1 MDFHHELVAFGP
13 LSRVA
18 TLRRPALWAFAG
30 TLLFALAF
38 QGSRGL
44 WEPDEGRHTDVALQ
58 MLWTGDFLHPA
69 LSPELPHYTK
79 PPLTYW
85 ALAASAAALGPN
97 EWALRLPSA
106 LAFAFT
112 VLLVAG
118 LARRLRPDGPPWLP
132 ALVYATSLLP
142 FVAAATIGTDTLL
155 ALWET
160 LAVFG
165 FVACWWS
172 DEPARARRYRLLMWG
187 AFGLAF
193 LTKGPP
199 GLLPLL
205 AILSFALLARGR
217 SGLRR
222 TVSVGSLALFLV
234 VALWWFVTV
243 VAMRPELLG
252 YFLRFEVAGRLFSSV
267 HHRNS
272 AWYGSLETYVPTL
285 LVGSLPWTLPLFRG
299 IRRLP
304 DLARS
309 AAWRRRLAEDPA
321 TAFLLL
327 WLLVPLAVF
336 LVARSRLPFYVLP
349 LAAPLSLLLSGMGAR
364 KGPVAEG
371 ARRRAPV
378 FDIGRTGHRVLLAL
392 WLVALVGLKLA
403 AARLDSPQDS
413 RRFARVLD
421 AAVDKPFGK
430 VVFVDLLPH
439 YGLSLYLETDVER
452 ITLEDGLRRQGPLE
466 PVRGLS
472 DELARPGARVFVVPG
487 GARER
492 FEAAAGELSC
502 RVLPR
507 GGEGGVR
514 FFVLEPAPGAPGWA
528 VHLCRSSYARPGRV
542 FGLGPQVFPPSAA
555 RPH

>member
-1 MDFHHELVAFGP
+1 M
-13 LSRVA
+13 SRLA
-18 TLRRPALWAFAG
+18 TLRRPTLWAFAAV
-30 TLLFALAF
+30 LLFVLAF

-44 WEPDEGRHTDVALQ
+44 WEPDEGRYSDVASQ

-85 ALAASAAALGPN
+85 ALAASVASLGPD
-97 EWALRLPSA
+97 EWALRLPNA

-118 LARRLRPDGPPWLP
+118 IARRLRLDAPPWLP
-132 ALVYATSLLP
+132 ALIYATSLLP
-142 FVAAATIGTDTLL
+142 FVAAATISTDTLL
-155 ALWET
+155 TLWET

-172 DEPARARRYRLLMWG
+172 EDAARGRRYRLLMWG

-205 AILSFALLARGR
+205 AILPFALLARGR
-217 SGLRR
+217 AGLRR
-222 TVSVGSLALFLV
+222 TVSAGSLALFLG

-243 VAMRPELLG
+243 VVMRPELLA
-252 YFLRFEVAGRLFSSV
+252 YFLRFEVAGRLFSTV

-285 LVGSLPWTLPLFRG
+285 LVGSLPWTLPLLRG

-304 DLARS
+304 TLVRP
-309 AAWRRRLAEDPA
+309 AAWRRRLADDPA

-336 LVARSRLPFYVLP
+336 FVARSRLPFYVLP

-364 KGPVAEG
+364 RSAAAQG
-371 ARRRAPV
+371 APRRAPV
-378 FDIGRTGHRVLLAL
+378 FDAGRTSHRVLLAV
-392 WLVALVGLKLA
+392 WLVALLGLKVVA
-403 AARLDSPQDS
+403 AHVDSSQDS
-413 RRFARVLD
+413 RRFARVLR

-452 ITLEDGLRRQGPLE
+452 ITLEDGLRRQNPLE

-472 DELARPGARVFVVPG
+472 DELARPGARVFVVRED
-487 GARER
+487 ARAR
-492 FEAAAGELSC
+492 FEAAAEELTC

-507 GGEGGVR
+507 GGDGGVR
-514 FFVLEPAPGAPGWA
+514 FFLLEPAPGAPAWA
-528 VHLCRSSYARPGRV
+528 ARLCRSSYARPGRV
-542 FGLGPQVFPPSAA
+542 FGLGEQVYPPGAA
-555 RPH
+555 RPR